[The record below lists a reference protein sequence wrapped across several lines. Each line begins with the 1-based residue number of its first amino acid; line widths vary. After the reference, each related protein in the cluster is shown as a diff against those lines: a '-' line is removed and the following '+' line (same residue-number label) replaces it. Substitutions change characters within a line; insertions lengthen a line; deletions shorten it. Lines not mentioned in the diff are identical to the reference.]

1 MNPAFNQLFPLLLEQ
16 SREYAILLLDPECK
30 VVWLNG
36 CAEAIFGYRLADI
49 VGKIPAFLFVPE
61 DLAQGVFEH
70 EIETATAQ
78 GSVDNDRWMMRADGS
93 RFWANGA
100 TFSLRQTDGT
110 LAGFGKM
117 LRNRSALR
125 QQMVTLR
132 NEITALT
139 ELDAQKNKI
148 LAVASHELRNPIFAT
163 TVALEMIRRAV
174 PSTPKLEQLADTIDR
189 QIHAIRRVLD
199 DITDATQVSTGKLKL
214 KRERLD
220 LREIITRALET
231 MRSAIESRRH
241 TVVEV
246 LLPVPIPVEGDADR
260 LQQVLVN
267 LIDNAVKYTPPGGQI
282 GIRAT
287 TEAKEAV
294 FEINDNGIGI
304 PADMHS
310 HIFDLFT
317 QVPNPDNVY
326 EKGLGIGL
334 SLVKNLVAQ
343 HGGTIQVRSNGP
355 GKGSEFTMRLPLA
368 ASDAPET
375 P

>member
-49 VGKIPAFLFVPE
+49 VGKIPVFLFVPE
-61 DLAQGVFEH
+61 DIAQGVFEH

>member
-1 MNPAFNQLFPLLLEQ
+1 MNRAFNQLFPLLLEQ
-16 SREYAILLLDPECK
+16 NREYAILLLDPEGNI
-30 VVWLNG
+30 VWLNA
-36 CAEAIFGYRLADI
+36 CAEEVFGYRLADI
-49 VGKIPAFLFVPE
+49 AGKRAGFLFVPE
-61 DLAQGVFEH
+61 DIAQGVFEH
-70 EIETATAQ
+70 EIETATVQ
-78 GSVDNDRWMMRADGS
+78 GTVDNDRWMMRADGS

-100 TFSLRQTDGT
+100 TFSLFGPDGT

-117 LRNRSALR
+117 LRNRSILR
-125 QQMVTLR
+125 QQMATLR
-132 NEITALT
+132 NEIAALT
-139 ELDAQKNKI
+139 ELDSQKNKI

-163 TVALEMIRRAV
+163 TIALEMIRRAV
-174 PSTPKLEQLADTIDR
+174 PNTPKLEQLADTIDR
-189 QIHAIRRVLD
+189 QIQTIRRVLD
-199 DITDATQVSTGKLKL
+199 DITDATGANTGKLKL

-220 LREIITRALET
+220 LREIIARALET
-231 MRSAIESRRH
+231 MRSAMESRRH

-260 LQQVLVN
+260 LHQVLVN
-267 LIDNAVKYTPPGGQI
+267 LIDNAVKYTPSGGEI

-287 TEAKEAV
+287 TEAREAV

-304 PADMHS
+304 PADMQA

-317 QVPNPDNVY
+317 QVPTPDDVH

-334 SLVKNLVAQ
+334 SLVKNLVTQ

-355 GKGSEFTMRLPLA
+355 GKGSEFIMRLPLA
-368 ASDAPET
+368 ASEAPET

>member
-49 VGKIPAFLFVPE
+49 VGKIPVFLFVPE

-267 LIDNAVKYTPPGGQI
+267 LIDNAVKYTPTGGQI